1 MKIVILIILAGL
13 MFGCNENDKSPPETE
28 ILVEIG
34 PDYITKDEL
43 NKELDKLSYKQKS
56 IYTSSP
62 EKLNEYLQTQINEK
76 VLYNE
81 ALRRGIQNREEI
93 QNDLEN
99 YERKLI
105 AKTLGKEL
113 LQELELSQEE
123 IKEYYDENKR
133 DYERIDI
140 SKIFVRLDMKEE
152 NPKDSALK
160 KAALIVERAKSG
172 ESFEE
177 LAIEFSDDP
186 VSKKKSG
193 KAGYLN
199 RGRFSQDMDE
209 IIFTLNKGDITKPFE
224 VDGGYLIIKANK
236 EVELPPYGQVERNIR
251 SKLINQRFLNYINS
265 LRKEWKVR
273 VYEDRLE
280 EISKSVSNQK

>member
-1 MKIVILIILAGL
+1 MKTVILIILAGL
-13 MFGCNENDKSPPETE
+13 MFGCNENDKSPSETE

-34 PDYITKDEL
+34 PDYITKDDL
-43 NKELDKLSYKQKS
+43 NKELNKLSYKQKS

-81 ALRRGIQNREEI
+81 ALRRGIHNREEI

-123 IKEYYDENKR
+123 IKEYYDENRR

-160 KAALIVERAKSG
+160 KAALIAERAQSG
-172 ESFEE
+172 GSFEE

-236 EVELPPYGQVERNIR
+236 EVELPTYDQVERNIR
-251 SKLINQRFLNYINS
+251 SKLINQRLLNYINS
-265 LRKEWKVR
+265 LRKEWEVR

-280 EISKSVSNQK
+280 EISKSESNQK

>member
-1 MKIVILIILAGL
+1 MKTVILLILVGL
-13 MFGCNENDKSPPETE
+13 MFGCNESEKAPPEAD
-28 ILVEIG
+28 ILAKVG
-34 PDYITKDEL
+34 PEYITKDDF
-43 NKELDKLSYKQKS
+43 NKELDKLSFKQKS

-62 EKLNEYLQTQINEK
+62 EKLNEFLQTKINEK

-81 ALRRGIQNREEI
+81 AFRRGIQNREEI

-113 LQELELSQEE
+113 LEELVLNQEE
-123 IKEYYDENKR
+123 IKEYYDKNRK

-140 SKIFVRLDMKEE
+140 SKIFVRLDMKKD
-152 NPKDSALK
+152 NPKESALK
-160 KAALIVERAKSG
+160 KAELISKRAQSG

-186 VSKKKSG
+186 VSKKKGG

-199 RGRFSQDMDE
+199 RGRFPQDIDE
-209 IIFTLNKGDITKPFE
+209 VVFTLNKGDITKPFE

-251 SKLINQRFLNYINS
+251 SKLINERLLNYINS
-265 LRKEWKVR
+265 LRKEWEVQ
-273 VYEDRLE
+273 VHEDRLE
-280 EISKSVSNQK
+280 EISKSESNQK

>member
-1 MKIVILIILAGL
+1 MKTVILLILVGL
-13 MFGCNENDKSPPETE
+13 MFGCNESEKAPPEAD
-28 ILVEIG
+28 ILAKVG
-34 PDYITKDEL
+34 PEYITKDDF
-43 NKELDKLSYKQKS
+43 NKELDKLSFKQKS

-62 EKLNEYLQTQINEK
+62 EKLNEFLQTKINEK

-81 ALRRGIQNREEI
+81 AFRRGIQNREEI

-113 LQELELSQEE
+113 LEELVLNQEE
-123 IKEYYDENKR
+123 IKEYYDKNRK

-140 SKIFVRLDMKEE
+140 SKIFVRLDMKKD
-152 NPKDSALK
+152 NPKESALK
-160 KAALIVERAKSG
+160 KAELISKRAQSG

-186 VSKKKSG
+186 VSKKKGG

-199 RGRFSQDMDE
+199 RGRFPQDIDE
-209 IIFTLNKGDITKPFE
+209 VVFTLNKGDITKPFE

-236 EVELPPYGQVERNIR
+236 EVELPPYGQVERNMR
-251 SKLINQRFLNYINS
+251 SKLINERLLNYINS
-265 LRKEWKVR
+265 LRKEWEVQ
-273 VYEDRLE
+273 VHEDRLE
-280 EISKSVSNQK
+280 EISKSESNQK